1 MWNYLHA
8 LKWDYLNNKTR
19 SKDKIFEEVRENIK
33 TQYPATGVGDL
44 DNKLDAAIRNT
55 KAYDKALSLADEM
68 NIFFKYY
75 KQIKGKSV
83 FNLFQDIGENE
94 PGAGC
99 WAPIGAVDLKVF
111 WNQQGTNVLKFRNK
125 NTEIVVDRITTYSS
139 RQSHCKPIKIKE
151 KGMLYSIYDYNVC
164 LTGAGQFVKINRESV
179 RYCMDESKN
188 TNYVHTNTDV
198 IGGRL
203 HELFSDLGFTYLFF
217 DTFQKRA

>member
-75 KQIKGKSV
+75 KQIKGKSIS
-83 FNLFQDIGENE
+83 NLLWDIGADE

-151 KGMLYSIYDYNVC
+151 KGILHSIYDYNVC

-179 RYCMDESKN
+179 RYCTDESKN

-203 HELFSDLGFTYLFF
+203 HELFF
-217 DTFQKRA
+217 